1 METDLAAR
9 LIGTSTAMAALRSSI
24 ARVAASDASVI
35 IGGPS
40 GAGKEVAAQAIHA
53 ASARYNGPMI
63 AVNCGAIP
71 ADLLES
77 ELFGHE
83 KGSFTGAIAQR
94 KGRFEQ
100 ACGGTLFLD
109 EIGDMPAAM
118 QVKLLRVLEDRCIE
132 RVGGHQRISVN
143 VRILC
148 ASHRDL
154 RAEVAAG
161 RFREDLY
168 FRLAVVPITVPPL
181 ADRAGDIPDL
191 IAHLQAI
198 SLAQQA
204 PQFATD
210 ALARLMAY
218 RWPGNVRELRNLVER
233 AAILHPGEMIDAA
246 MADALIGNA
255 AFAAPAQA
263 GPDALPGIDPMD
275 LKAMLADVERRHL
288 LAALAAAH
296 GVVAD
301 AARMVRMNRTTFL
314 EKMKRHDVTRPGL
327 PVHNSGPRHDFEAI
341 AAR

>member
-1 METDLAAR
+1 MHDDLEKR
-9 LIGTSTAMAALRSSI
+9 LIGSSAMMVELRSSI
-24 ARVAASDASVI
+24 RRIAQADASVI

-40 GAGKEVAAQAIHA
+40 GAGKEVVAQAIHA
-53 ASARYNGPMI
+53 ASGHRNGPMI

-100 ACGGTLFLD
+100 ADHGTLFLD

-132 RVGGHQRISVN
+132 RVGGHHRIAVN
-143 VRILC
+143 VRIIC

-168 FRLAVVPITVPPL
+168 FRLAVVPIAVPAL
-181 ADRAGDIPDL
+181 ANRTTDIPAL
-191 IAHLQAI
+191 IAHLQSL
-198 SLAQQA
+198 SLAEEPPHFA
-204 PQFATD
+204 PD

-218 RWPGNVRELRNLVER
+218 RWPGNVRELRNLVDR
-233 AAILHPGEMIDAA
+233 AAILHAGAVIDAS

-255 AFAAPAQA
+255 AFAASTSLLPETAPA
-263 GPDALPGIDPMD
+263 IDPMD

-314 EKMKRHDVTRPGL
+314 EKMKRHDVTRPERY
-327 PVHNSGPRHDFEAI
+327 VANSGPQHDFADI
-341 AAR
+341 AVR